1 MSQLFKIMLF
11 SSSFAAGSL
20 CATGTE
26 GQAPAHAAQ
35 NQPHQQ
41 THQQTHRDFSH
52 THTHPGG
59 HTPLPPSIQNH
70 PLHRQASGFQQ
81 QIDEDED
88 VPASKKKHTTKKLLG
103 VSAATAVAGA
113 ILAQQG
119 ALDGLPI
126 VGKDGEAGGEGGEA
140 ADAG

>member
-11 SSSFAAGSL
+11 SFSFAAESL
-20 CATGTE
+20 CDIRTE
-26 GQAPAHAAQ
+26 GLAPAQAAQ
-35 NQPHQQ
+35 NQQHQQ
-41 THQQTHRDFSH
+41 THQKTHRDFAH
-52 THTHPGG
+52 THTNSGG
-59 HTPLPPSIQNH
+59 HAPFPPSIENNSLQ
-70 PLHRQASGFQQ
+70 RKAWEFQK
-81 QIDEDED
+81 QIDEYED
-88 VPASKKKHTTKKLLG
+88 VSASKKKHTNKKLVG
-103 VSAATAVAGA
+103 VATATAVAGV